1 MPRSRKKVTVPPQR
15 PGEITRFDEANSAR
29 LGLICVQERIPSDYT
44 RWDHEW
50 TVEDRT
56 ARLTCI
62 SPSEYGGVPHGLDGD
77 FATTLNLM
85 YLEQGSPDSGE
96 VNTTAYQLLSKS
108 GFPDSGQYYQALQ
121 DSLDRLKGATYAAS
135 ESWRDK
141 RYDRWTTVKFNII
154 EQIDADTAGGL
165 AFGSGT
171 LLRIRLARPVVQSLR
186 AQYVKP
192 LDMTFVQSLNR
203 SLTRSLY
210 RILDARRYDPVHLSD
225 PVTVLRIP
233 LQQWARE
240 CKLLETMPARI
251 KRNLDGAHQ
260 ELIERGYLR
269 SVTYDGARLNTVI
282 VYEFGD
288 VQVNPPAP
296 EPSLQVIA
304 DSPLV
309 EALCRE
315 GVVLPVARKLVH
327 QYGDLHVTTRLEAF
341 QALLRSGYAPKK
353 RSALLVDVIK
363 DEAGKYTAVL
373 QELEGVAPEATVP
386 EAAAPAPER
395 PVRAKKAA
403 VTPAAELD
411 ELTERMNSEFS
422 ALPREE
428 QAARALT
435 QVRMFVG
442 RELREHHLRGLMAA
456 MLSGDADPVE
466 VQREVIRAAS
476 ELRLPEFAQQLRET
490 HESGGN

>member
-1 MPRSRKKVTVPPQR
+1 MPRPRRKATVPPQR
-15 PGEITRFDEANSAR
+15 PGEIERFDEANSAR

-44 RWDHEW
+44 RWDQEW
-50 TVEDRT
+50 TVDGRA

-85 YLEQGSPDSGE
+85 FLEQGAPESGE
-96 VNTTAYQLLSKS
+96 INATAYQLLNRS

-121 DSLDRLKGATYAAS
+121 ESLDRLKGATYTAS

-141 RYDRWTTVKFNII
+141 RHDRWTTVKFNII
-154 EQIDADTAGGL
+154 EQIDADTEAGL
-165 AFGSGT
+165 AYGSGT
-171 LLRIRLARPVVQSLR
+171 LLKVRLARPVVQSLR

-203 SLTRSLY
+203 ALTRSLY
-210 RILDARRYDPVHLSD
+210 RILDARRYDPVHLAD
-225 PVTVLRIP
+225 PAPLLRIP

-269 SVTYDGARLNTVI
+269 AVTYEGTRASTVI

-288 VQVNPPAP
+288 VAPSPAP

-315 GVVLPVARKLVH
+315 GVVPPVARKLAQ
-327 QYGDLHVTTRLEAF
+327 QYGDLHVTTRLERF
-341 QALLRSGYAPKK
+341 HALLREGYAPKK

-363 DEAGKYTAVL
+363 DEEGKYDAVPASGPAPA
-373 QELEGVAPEATVP
+373 GVDAPSRPVKAPRRPAETSEVP
-386 EAAAPAPER
+386 ESHTDR
-395 PVRAKKAA
+395 LQ
-403 VTPAAELD
+403 AEF
-411 ELTERMNSEFS
+411 R

-442 RELREHHLRGLMAA
+442 RELRDSHLRALHAA
-456 MLSGDADPVE
+456 MLTGEADPHL
-466 VQREVIRAAS
+466 VQREVVRAAS
-476 ELRLPEFAQQLRET
+476 ELRLPEFAQQLRDT
-490 HESGGN
+490 YAG

>member
-1 MPRSRKKVTVPPQR
+1 MPRSKQKATVQPTQ
-15 PGEITRFDEANSAR
+15 PGEIERFDEANSAR

-44 RWDHEW
+44 RWDQEW
-50 TVEDRT
+50 TVEGRT

-85 YLEQGSPDSGE
+85 YLEQGAPESGE

-121 DSLDRLKGATYAAS
+121 ESLDRLKGATYTAS

-154 EQIDADTAGGL
+154 EQIDADTAAGM

-171 LLRIRLARPVVQSLR
+171 ILKIRLARPVVQSLR

-203 SLTRSLY
+203 ALTRSLY
-210 RILDARRYDPVHLSD
+210 RILDARRYDPVHLNE
-225 PVTVLRIP
+225 PVTTLRLP

-240 CKLLETMPARI
+240 CKLLESMPARI
-251 KRNLDGAHQ
+251 KRNLDSAHQ
-260 ELIERGYLR
+260 ELIDRGYLR
-269 SVTYDGARLNTVI
+269 TVTYEGTRANTII

-288 VQVNPPAP
+288 IQINPPAP

-304 DSPLV
+304 DPPLV

-315 GVVLPVARKLVH
+315 GVVPPVARKLVQH
-327 QYGDLHVTTRLEAF
+327 FGDVQVTARLETF
-341 QALLRSGYAPKK
+341 HALLRDGYTPKK

-363 DEAGKYTAVL
+363 DDSGKYA
-373 QELEGVAPEATVP
+373 GVATPTRTAPT
-386 EAAAPAPER
+386 AAPGREAPL
-395 PVRAKKAA
+395 PS
-403 VTPAAELD
+403 PADDTQEAD
-411 ELTERMNSEFS
+411 ELTDRMHAAFL

-428 QAARALT
+428 QAARAVT

-442 RELREHHLRGLMAA
+442 RELRETHLRGLLAA
-456 MLSGDADPVE
+456 MLAGETDPYA

-476 ELRLPEFAQQLRET
+476 ELRLPEFAQQLRDAYD
-490 HESGGN
+490 S

>member
-1 MPRSRKKVTVPPQR
+1 MPRPRKKVTVHPQR
-15 PGEITRFDEANSAR
+15 PAEITRFDEANSAR

-121 DSLDRLKGATYAAS
+121 ESLDRLKGATYAAS

-210 RILDARRYDPVHLSD
+210 RILDARRYDPVHLSE
-225 PVTVLRIP
+225 PVTVLHIP

-251 KRNLDGAHQ
+251 RRNLEGAHQ
-260 ELIERGYLR
+260 ELIDRGYLR
-269 SVTYDGARLNTVI
+269 SVTYEGTRLSTAI

-327 QYGDLHVTTRLEAF
+327 QYGELHVTTRLEAF
-341 QALLRSGYAPKK
+341 QSLLSSGYSPKK

-363 DEAGKYTAVL
+363 DEDGKYTGVVQGLPAL
-373 QELEGVAPEATVP
+373 TGKLETQTPVG
-386 EAAAPAPER
+386 ER
-395 PVRAKKAA
+395 PSRTKKAA
-403 VTPAAELD
+403 GAPSTELD

-422 ALPREE
+422 ALPRDE

-456 MLSGDADPVE
+456 MLSGEADPLE

-476 ELRLPEFAQQLRET
+476 ELRLPEFAQRLRET
-490 HESGGN
+490 HEPGNG